1 VTEEGIFMVY
11 SGWGEDCVYKPGGVV
26 FSKDD
31 PGKLLQRMDKPLF
44 EPAQDWGEK
53 FGCANHVVAESLV
66 KHGDSWLLYY
76 GAADRARCLAI
87 WEER

>member
-1 VTEEGIFMVY
+1 MVY

-53 FGCANHVVAESLV
+53 FGSANHVVAESLV
-66 KHGDSWLLYY
+66 KHG
-76 GAADRARCLAI
+76 
-87 WEER
+87 